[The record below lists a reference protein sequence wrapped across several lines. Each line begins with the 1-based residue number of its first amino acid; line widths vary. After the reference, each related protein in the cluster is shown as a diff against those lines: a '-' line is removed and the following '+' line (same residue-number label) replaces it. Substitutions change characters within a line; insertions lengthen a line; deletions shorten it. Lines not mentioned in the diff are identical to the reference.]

1 MSLSQYNQTA
11 LPDPV
16 FCFPAFVFDREN
28 TIIITVRIIINC
40 ITIRL
45 DRMLPVAIINASA
58 ARITTSP
65 MSFEGDLIYFFTNFR
80 APKAIAG
87 PKSIKACV

>member
-11 LPDPV
+11 PPDSV
-16 FCFPAFVFDREN
+16 FSSQAFVFDREY

-45 DRMLPVAIINASA
+45 DRMLPVAIINTSA

-65 MSFEGDLIYFFTNFR
+65 ISFEGDLIYFFANFWT
-80 APKAIAG
+80 PKAIAG
-87 PKSIKACV
+87 TKSIKACM